1 MTALL
6 VFSMVCV
13 ALAAHL
19 YLTRHRRRI
28 ADRARAA
35 VRFVAEAPI
44 GSPSPT
50 QRFHRGHTWVERHD
64 SKLASIGVS
73 SLAANFIGELDALEL
88 PPEGSKVEADQRIVT
103 LVAKN
108 GRRLS
113 LPLPVGGKVLAVN
126 AELGKDPTLLQRRP
140 YDQGWLVRIAPKEE
154 SAELAPL
161 AVAQRWF
168 DDARAALSA
177 KLSPVPATVAFD
189 GGDWVQA
196 FGERFDDEEWRELR
210 RELFGA
216 RESAP
221 VHPQVRLQ
229 GHQGRS

>member
-19 YLTRHRRRI
+19 YLTRQRRRI

-35 VRFVAEAPI
+35 VRFVTEAPL
-44 GSPSPT
+44 GAPSAA
-50 QRFHRGHTWVERHD
+50 QRFHRGHTWVERHEPR
-64 SKLASIGVS
+64 LASIGVS
-73 SLAANFIGELDALEL
+73 SLAANFIGELNSIEL
-88 PPEGSKVEADQRIVT
+88 PREGSKVEPDERAVT

-113 LPLPVGGKVLAVN
+113 LPLPIGGKVLAAN
-126 AELGKDPTLLQRRP
+126 AELGKDPALVQRRP
-140 YDQGWLVRIAPKEE
+140 YDQGWLLRVAPRTE
-154 SAELAPL
+154 SPELAPL

-210 RELFGA
+210 REIFGA
-216 RESAP
+216 REPAP
-221 VHPQVRLQ
+221 VHPEARLQ
-229 GHQGRS
+229 SHQGRS